1 MKKLLTTIVC
11 LILLM
16 GTSMM
21 NARPPMYTSTN
32 TEVPSVS
39 YTHLTL
45 STILRV

>member
-21 NARPPMYTSTN
+21 NARPNVYFNEYRSSSRLVKTN
-32 TEVPSVS
+32 TEAGN
-39 YTHLTL
+39 
-45 STILRV
+45 